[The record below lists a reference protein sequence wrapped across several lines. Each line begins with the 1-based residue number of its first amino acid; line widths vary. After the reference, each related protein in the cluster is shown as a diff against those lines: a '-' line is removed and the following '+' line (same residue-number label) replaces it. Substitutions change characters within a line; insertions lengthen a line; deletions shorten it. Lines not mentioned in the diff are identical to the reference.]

1 MSQIKLTSFTEDTKE
16 MRLER
21 LKAERAIFESQ
32 RPERIAKLIES
43 AKAQTETP
51 QFKKETRLVEYAE
64 KFYPK
69 YCGVTLTREQ
79 INEMRMMWKQI
90 WIDEANGFYDDDDPE
105 VNPYLMRFDELPKR
119 KEIKICADCY
129 VAMWQGFEDNFDFY
143 MMEDNVNNGQL
154 IGGRNS
160 QGKEMLI
167 HVKEDF
173 YKYANEKCQCGHQC
187 HEAFTDGH
195 YGNVEHVMVIDPIIK
210 DELPEPLRAQKYL
223 SEESGVKLSLD
234 KNLNKLQPENVEK
247 FGISYDKDP
256 RKVSW
261 KVRILSNGYGKDSVT
276 EIALN
281 HAYYDE
287 IVFSDTGSEQPET
300 YAYIKYLSTKLPIV
314 ARNKIRIVHS
324 RYGIIYDYYYNKKI
338 QPIPAR
344 RDCTGKFK
352 VEPMKQVLTKVYG
365 INPMGFKREII
376 EVKDGVRI
384 YDHKIEMSIG
394 INYSEPDRMNG
405 GGVWYM
411 KNRYPLVEK
420 KVEKKDEK
428 GILEALGYI
437 VPVKSGCFFCPYGT
451 QPYWKGLKRDH
462 PELYE
467 KAKAMQDNSTLKQ
480 KFIKFKDT
488 DKTNVELSCSCFN
501 GNWETKDE
509 ELDTKNNWSF

>member
-1 MSQIKLTSFTEDTKE
+1 

-21 LKAERAIFESQ
+21 LKQQRVVFESE
-32 RPERIAKLIES
+32 RPQRIAKLLES
-43 AKAQTETP
+43 AKSQTETP
-51 QFKKETRLVEYAE
+51 EYKMETRLVEFVE
-64 KFYPK
+64 KFYPQ
-69 YCGVTLTREQ
+69 YCGVKLTREQ
-79 INEMRMMWKQI
+79 VNEIRLNWKQI
-90 WIDEANGFYDDDDPE
+90 NCTKTKTGSDPTQ
-105 VNPYLMRFDELPKR
+105 VFDGTDGRILL
-119 KEIKICADCY
+119 C
-129 VAMWQGFEDNFDFY
+129 DNCISDFY
-143 MMEDNVNNGQL
+143 HQL
-154 IGGRNS
+154 N
-160 QGKEMLI
+160 KL
-167 HVKEDF
+167 DF
-173 YKYANEKCQCGHQC
+173 YLAEDMNSGHVVASRQESGDFVVLHKNAEEHGWC
-187 HEAFTDGH
+187 EMCSEPVGIASEIALEHPSWAYQELILNPEITDS
-195 YGNVEHVMVIDPIIK
+195 
-210 DELPEPLRAQKYL
+210 LPEPLRGQKYM
-223 SEESGVKLSLD
+223 SEPIDKEPMKL
-234 KNLNKLQPENVEK
+234 
-247 FGISYDKDP
+247 
-256 RKVSW
+256 SW

-287 IVFSDTGSEQPET
+287 ICFSDTGSEQPET
-300 YAYIKYLSTKLPIV
+300 YAYIKYLSMKLPSV

-324 RYGIIYDYYYNKKI
+324 RYGVIYDYYYNKKI

-352 VEPMKQVLTKVYG
+352 VEPMKQVLTRVYG

-376 EVKDGVRI
+376 EVKDGKRI

-488 DKTNVELSCSCFN
+488 DETNVELSCSCFN
-501 GNWETKDE
+501 GNWESEE
-509 ELDTKNNWSF
+509 ELETKNNWSF

>member
-1 MSQIKLTSFTEDTKE
+1 

-21 LKAERAIFESQ
+21 LKAQREIFESQ
-32 RPERIAKLIES
+32 RPERIANLIKS

-51 QFKKETRLVEYAE
+51 LFKKETRLVEYAE
-64 KFYPK
+64 KFYSK
-69 YCGVTLTREQ
+69 YSGVTLTREQ
-79 INEMRMMWKQI
+79 INEMRMTWKQI
-90 WIDEANGFYDDDDPE
+90 WIAEGNGYDLDDPVSQAMHE
-105 VNPYLMRFDELPKR
+105 HCRMRFDELPKQ
-119 KEIKICADCY
+119 KEIKICDECE
-129 VAMWQGFEDNFDFY
+129 VSLMDGFEEDFDFH
-143 MMEDNVNNGQL
+143 MFEWHINGGL
-154 IGGRNS
+154 VIGGRNA
-160 QGKEMLI
+160 QGKELAI
-167 HVKEDF
+167 SLKDEF
-173 YKYANEKCQCGHQC
+173 TKYANEECQCGHGCYEVTGQL
-187 HEAFTDGH
+187 GK
-195 YGNVEHVMVIDPIIK
+195 VEHVMVIDPIMTDK
-210 DELPEPLRAQKYL
+210 LSEPLRAQKYL
-223 SEESGVKLSLD
+223 SE
-234 KNLNKLQPENVEK
+234 P
-247 FGISYDKDP
+247 IDKDP
-256 RKVSW
+256 RKLSW

-300 YAYIKYLSTKLPIV
+300 YAYIKYLDTVLPSV
-314 ARNKIRIVHS
+314 SRNKIRIVHS
-324 RYGIIYDYYYNKKI
+324 RYGVIYDYYYNKKI

-488 DKTNVELSCSCFN
+488 DKTDQELPCSCMN

>member
-1 MSQIKLTSFTEDTKE
+1 

-21 LKAERAIFESQ
+21 LKVEREFFESQ
-32 RPERIAKLIES
+32 RPQRISKLIES
-43 AKAQTETP
+43 AKSQTETDEY
-51 QFKKETRLVEYAE
+51 KMETRLVEFAE

-69 YCGVTLTREQ
+69 YCGVKLTREQ
-79 INEMRMMWKQI
+79 INAMRMTWKQI
-90 WIDEANGFYDDDDPE
+90 NIDAKQKIIDEEKKFNFSNLQMEIKEYHRTVPIRERFENIVKGAFNDRTVKDIVVCGNCLENFLTEFEDLDFYFTEKINGGEIFATREETGDVAFLINSENYRNDNCHWCNEHGHEDFPERGGLPEYCITIDPE
-105 VNPYLMRFDELPKR
+105 
-119 KEIKICADCY
+119 
-129 VAMWQGFEDNFDFY
+129 
-143 MMEDNVNNGQL
+143 
-154 IGGRNS
+154 
-160 QGKEMLI
+160 
-167 HVKEDF
+167 
-173 YKYANEKCQCGHQC
+173 
-187 HEAFTDGH
+187 
-195 YGNVEHVMVIDPIIK
+195 IK
-210 DELPEPLRAQKYL
+210 DELPEALRAQKYL
-223 SEESGVKLSLD
+223 SE
-234 KNLNKLQPENVEK
+234 P
-247 FGISYDKDP
+247 IDKDP
-256 RKVSW
+256 MKLSW
-261 KVRILSNGYGKDSVT
+261 KVKILSNGYGKDSVT

-281 HAYYDE
+281 HSYYDE
-287 IVFSDTGSEQPET
+287 ICFSDTGSEQPET
-300 YAYIKYLSTKLPIV
+300 YAYINYLNTKLPSV

-324 RYGIIYDYYYNKKI
+324 RYGNIYDYYYNKKI

-365 INPMGFKREII
+365 INPMGFKKEVIG
-376 EVKDGVRI
+376 VKDGQRI

-428 GILEALGYI
+428 GILEALDYV

-488 DKTNVELSCSCFN
+488 DKTDVELSCSCFN
-501 GNWETKDE
+501 GNWDTDE

>member
-1 MSQIKLTSFTEDTKE
+1 MSQLKLTSFTEDTKE
-16 MRLER
+16 MRLAR
-21 LKAERAIFESQ
+21 LKAERVIFESE
-32 RPERIAKLIES
+32 RPQRIAKLVES

-51 QFKKETRLVEYAE
+51 EYKKETRVVEYTE
-64 KFYPK
+64 KFYSK

-79 INEMRMMWKQI
+79 INEIRLNWKQI
-90 WIDEANGFYDDDDPE
+90 WIDEANGFYDEDPE
-105 VNPYLMRFDELPKR
+105 DQGKKSYRMRFDELPTR
-119 KEIKICADCY
+119 KEIKICGDCY
-129 VAMWQGFEDNFDFY
+129 VAMWEGVEEDFDFY
-143 MMEDNVNNGQL
+143 MFEENINGGQL
-154 IGGRNS
+154 IGSRNS
-160 QGKEMLI
+160 QGKEMVI
-167 HVKEDF
+167 HVKEEL
-173 YKYANEKCQCGHQC
+173 YKYSNEKCQCGHQC

-195 YGNVEHVMVIDPIIK
+195 YENVEHIMVIDPIIK

-223 SEESGVKLSLD
+223 SEPI
-234 KNLNKLQPENVEK
+234 N
-247 FGISYDKDP
+247 KDP
-256 RKVSW
+256 RKLSW

-365 INPMGFKREII
+365 INPMGFKKEII
-376 EVKDGVRI
+376 EVKDGKRI
-384 YDHKIEMSIG
+384 YDYKIEMSIG

-488 DKTNVELSCSCFN
+488 DKTDVELSCSCFN
-501 GNWETKDE
+501 GNWETNE
-509 ELDTKNNWSF
+509 ELETKNNWSF